1 MTKQTGRVFDL
12 EEKMGDF
19 LKRLSKKNPIIKKS
33 YSINEIK
40 KIWKEIVDENLK
52 EDTEIKDY
60 FSRDKLLIISCENNI
75 VMQEILFSSNDLIE
89 KINTKLDQDLVQEI
103 KVIRRCNDVE

>member
-1 MTKQTGRVFDL
+1 
-12 EEKMGDF
+12 MGDF

-40 KIWKEIVDENLK
+40 KIWEEIADENLK

-60 FSRDKLLIISCENNI
+60 FSRDKLLIISCKNNV
-75 VMQEILFSSNDLIE
+75 VMQEIVFNSNEIIE
-89 KINTKLDQDLVQEI
+89 NINKKLSQDIVNEI
-103 KVIRRCNDVE
+103 KVIRRCNDAKR

>member
-1 MTKQTGRVFDL
+1 VFDL

-40 KIWKEIVDENLK
+40 KIWEEIADENLK

-60 FSRDKLLIISCENNI
+60 FSRDKLLIISCKNNV
-75 VMQEILFSSNDLIE
+75 VMQEIVFNSNEIIE
-89 KINTKLDQDLVQEI
+89 NINKKLSQDIVNEI
-103 KVIRRCNDVE
+103 KVIRRCNDAKR

>member
-1 MTKQTGRVFDL
+1 VFDL

-60 FSRDKLLIISCENNI
+60 FSRDKLLIISCKNNV
-75 VMQEILFSSNDLIE
+75 VMQEIVFNSNHIIE
-89 KINTKLDQDLVQEI
+89 NINKKLDQDIVKEI
-103 KVIRRCNDVE
+103 KVIRRCNNVER

>member
-1 MTKQTGRVFDL
+1 M

-40 KIWKEIVDENLK
+40 KIWEEIADENLK

-60 FSRDKLLIISCENNI
+60 FSRDKLLIISCKNNV
-75 VMQEILFSSNDLIE
+75 VMQEIVFNSNEIIE
-89 KINTKLDQDLVQEI
+89 NINKKLSQDIVNEI
-103 KVIRRCNDVE
+103 KVIRRCNDAKR